1 MSRVKFNTYAFEW
14 SQCMEMCPKY
24 DRAMVPS
31 FTNQEEYDKLIAWA
45 LITTSD
51 PVDVNNDDYNDV
63 NDENSE
69 WTRFNVLT

>member
-31 FTNQEEYDKLIAWA
+31 FTNQEEYDELIAWA
-45 LITTSD
+45 LQTTTD
-51 PVDVNNDDYNDV
+51 PVTNELYPDAFCACL
-63 NDENSE
+63 
-69 WTRFNVLT
+69 WIPFR

>member
-45 LITTSD
+45 LKTTTD
-51 PVDVNNDDYNDV
+51 PVTNELYPDTFCACL
-63 NDENSE
+63 
-69 WTRFNVLT
+69 WIPFR